1 MSDRFEMVCIDLDR
15 TLLDAEGRV
24 PGPNRRALHL
34 LHERGLRIVLTTGRS
49 FTETRPVLDEIGLDL
64 DAAVTVGGALLA
76 DARSGATIE
85 KFPMRAEQW
94 QPALAWMR
102 DRGYAVLWLHDA
114 AEAGF
119 DGYVFDGPRRHP
131 AVDRWIEK
139 SPCIIREADHPPAD
153 GPPPLRLTIV
163 DDSDALHAIEPEFAR
178 RFGGRLTHNVI
189 EVPTLHFTV
198 LEAFAA
204 PVDKWFGIRR
214 LCDRWQMDPRRTVA
228 IGDDVNDVPMLR
240 HAGLGIA
247 VANAPADV
255 QRAAGRI
262 TARHDEA
269 GVARALVEL
278 FDLDPREVGLC

>member
-1 MSDRFEMVCIDLDR
+1 MSDRYQMVCIDLDR
-15 TLLDAEGRV
+15 TLLDGEGCV
-24 PGPNRRALHL
+24 PEPNRRALHL
-34 LHERGLRIVLTTGRS
+34 LHERGLKIVLTTGRS

-85 KFPMRAEQW
+85 KFPMHAGQW

-139 SPCIIREADHPPAD
+139 SPCVVREVDAPPPDA
-153 GPPPLRLTIV
+153 PPPLRLTIV

-178 RFGGRLTHNVI
+178 RFDGLLTHNII

-198 LEAFAA
+198 LETFAV

-214 LCDRWQMDPRRTVA
+214 LCERWRMDPRRTIA

-255 QRAAGRI
+255 RRVADRI

-269 GVARALVEL
+269 GVARALAEL